1 MHLLKAITVSA
12 GWLSGSAAGIGLVLY
27 AWGYLITRSQL
38 NLLGIESFVAYS
50 SDQFVQEGS
59 KFLIF
64 VGGLVIDMLF
74 AILAFALVLV
84 AIGLLVYVPLRAWGG
99 RLLAG
104 LQRVFAWLAGALG
117 ALNRHL
123 PWSPGFSMY
132 LALLLLMVNHLYA
145 YRGFFTFP
153 LGVFNLL
160 YADASVTFGDPLEKD
175 VAAWLLAGN
184 TLSLKSHFVRLL
196 YAEIQAALLLLGAW
210 YATRSLRARPW
221 LVTPFAVMLVLYTVY
236 LPMAYGVL
244 VRPSRHNLI
253 TLHLKADAARV
264 GTGSFYLLSRADG
277 AFVVWDRAL
286 KRVLWI
292 PEAAVER
299 AEVLQAEHLFRKE
312 GSTP

>member
-38 NLLGIESFVAYS
+38 NLLGIESVVTYS
-50 SDQFVQEGS
+50 GDQFVQEGS

-64 VGGLVIDMLF
+64 VGGVVIDMLF
-74 AILAFALVLV
+74 AILAFALVL
-84 AIGLLVYVPLRAWGG
+84 AAAGALVFIPLRAWGG
-99 RLLAG
+99 RLVARLQRLSAG
-104 LQRVFAWLAGALG
+104 LVGALG
-117 ALNRHL
+117 ALDDHL
-123 PWSPGFSMY
+123 PWSPGFSLY
-132 LALLLLMVNHLYA
+132 LVLLLLMVNHLYA
-145 YRGFFTFP
+145 YRGFFTLP

-160 YADASVTFGDPLEKD
+160 YANASFTFGEPLEKN
-175 VAAWLLAGN
+175 VSGWLLTGN
-184 TLSLKSHFVRLL
+184 VLSLKSHFVRLV

-210 YATRSLRARPW
+210 YATGSLRARPW
-221 LVTPFAVMLVLYTVY
+221 LITPFAIMLVLYTVY

-253 TLHLKADAARV
+253 TLHLKGDTARV
-264 GTGSFYLLSRADG
+264 GTGSFYLLGRGEG

-286 KRVLWI
+286 RRVLWI

-299 AEVLQAEHLFRKE
+299 AEVMQAEHLFRKE
-312 GSTP
+312 GTTP